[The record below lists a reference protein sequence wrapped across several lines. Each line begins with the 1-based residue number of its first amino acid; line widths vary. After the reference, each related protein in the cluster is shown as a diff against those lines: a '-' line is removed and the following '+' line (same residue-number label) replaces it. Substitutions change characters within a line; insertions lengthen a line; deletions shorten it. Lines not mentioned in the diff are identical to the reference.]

1 MRVIAVGSGKGGVGR
16 STITANLGVA
26 LAELG
31 RSTLIIDGSITSPN
45 QAIFFGLEKSFRMLN
60 DVLMGSTSIDDA
72 VYKGPSGVRVLPAAV
87 TLEKIRKAEPSRLP
101 ELVNEHVEGYDFVL
115 IDTPNGL
122 RKETVSALK
131 AGRELLLV
139 TIPELTAVSDSMKT
153 KVAGGFLGLETIGLV
168 LNQVKGKEHE
178 LAEEEISG
186 IMNLPIL
193 SEIPYDKEVRKSL
206 NEGKL
211 LLERSP
217 DSPAAEKI
225 KELGEELAKGS

>member
-1 MRVIAVGSGKGGVGR
+1 
-16 STITANLGVA
+16 
-26 LAELG
+26 
-31 RSTLIIDGSITSPN
+31 
-45 QAIFFGLEKSFRMLN
+45 MLN
-60 DVLMGSTSIDDA
+60 DVLMGSDSIDDA

-87 TLEKIRKAEPSRLP
+87 TLEKIRKAKPSRLP

-122 RKETVSALK
+122 REETVSALK
-131 AGRELLLV
+131 EGRELLLV

-178 LAEEEISG
+178 LGEGEING

-217 DSPAAEKI
+217 SSPAAK
-225 KELGEELAKGS
+225 K